1 MKTPNSV
8 IIYSTPKLT
17 SAKHRDIYKKI
28 VEKVENRSCGRKW
41 YLWIHFYL
49 GARQGYEYE

>member
-17 SAKHRDIYKKI
+17 SAKHRDIIQKDSGKSGKSI
-28 VEKVENRSCGRKW
+28 
-41 YLWIHFYL
+41 LWTEMVPMDSLLSGGQTGI
-49 GARQGYEYE
+49 